1 MSFNRLSFTLAVL
14 VAAATAVLFLVIAA
28 VLASG
33 IYQGENGWKPPNV
46 RTLSL
51 LPCQPVGAV
60 ALQLVSPAS
69 FHALAL
75 GKAVFVGK
83 GRLLE

>member
-33 IYQGENGWKPPNV
+33 IY
-46 RTLSL
+46 
-51 LPCQPVGAV
+51 
-60 ALQLVSPAS
+60 
-69 FHALAL
+69 
-75 GKAVFVGK
+75 
-83 GRLLE
+83 